1 MSHKKTDGITPAKMS
16 IPNAIKEKP
25 APKRASSKVKA
36 ELKPKCSFNGG
47 GGRRTSAPK
56 ARATSKGKTAVS
68 LGVSPKYSYKATKS
82 DSQDSVDDSD
92 ASVVN
97 NAGLKRDESINGM
110 ATSTDPFKK
119 ERNGQ
124 LSKSNL
130 KRKNGESDSD
140 DPIPYKKKKDSHDT
154 SNLIHAQSRRGRGKA
169 KPNYAVDGS
178 SDSEC
183 SSESESESDVEDES
197 Y

>member
-36 ELKPKCSFNGG
+36 ELKLKCSSNGG

-68 LGVSPKYSYKATKS
+68 LGVSPKYSFKATKS

-92 ASVVN
+92 ASV
-97 NAGLKRDESINGM
+97 ESINGM

-140 DPIPYKKKKDSHDT
+140 DPISYKKKKDSHDT

>member
-1 MSHKKTDGITPAKMS
+1 MS

-36 ELKPKCSFNGG
+36 ELKPKCSSNGG

-178 SDSEC
+178 SDSGC
-183 SSESESESDVEDES
+183 SSESESESESDIEDES